1 MRAFALAGALA
12 LALASCA
19 HDNARLEALQK
30 LDVPSRDLL
39 SKYRQFLTPLQI
51 DRYLAKENFEQRDAF
66 IKSLKIEERI
76 AHYPPAVQHAIW
88 NMEIIAGM
96 DKPAVL
102 MTWGSPEQ
110 RDIDEAKADQG
121 VEYERWGY
129 DRASAKFIVV
139 IVNGYVTEVIEQKK

>member
-1 MRAFALAGALA
+1 VRAWAVVAAFT
-12 LALASCA
+12 LASCA

-30 LDVPSRDLL
+30 LDVPSKDLL

-51 DRYLAKENFEQRDAF
+51 DRYLAKEDFEKRDTY

-76 AHYPPAVQHAIW
+76 AHYPPAVQQAIW
-88 NMEIIAGM
+88 NMDIIAGM

-102 MTWGSPEQ
+102 MTWGSPEN
-110 RDIDEAKADQG
+110 REIDEAKADQG

-129 DRASAKFIVV
+129 DRASARFIVV

>member
-1 MRAFALAGALA
+1 LRAFALAAA

-30 LDVPSRDLL
+30 LDVPSKDLL

-51 DRYLAKENFEQRDAF
+51 DRFLGKEDFEKRDAYL
-66 IKSLKIEERI
+66 KSLKIEERI
-76 AHYPPAVQHAIW
+76 AHYPPAVQQAIW
-88 NMEIIAGM
+88 NMDIIAGM

-102 MTWGSPEQ
+102 MTWGSPEN
-110 RDIDEAKADQG
+110 REIDEGKADQG

-129 DRASAKFIVV
+129 DRASARFIVV